1 MRIRRVDIEN
11 FRGIRSA
18 SWRLPPDR
26 RFFVLIGPGDSTKTT
41 VLSAIER
48 ALHDRAGLSMLDT
61 DFYAARVDDPIRI
74 RIAIDDLPDELIAMD
89 AFGGFLCG
97 INDEGEWSHDPVDDS
112 QRCVVVE
119 FLVEADLEP
128 VWQSYRPPV
137 DGLDYDDPQPIRARH
152 RARMTAYRIDDRVD
166 AHLRWSRT
174 SSLGKLTANR
184 EDTRATLTTA
194 SRAARDAASEAVTD
208 ELKALAKDVLK
219 QVQAIG
225 TTQLRDLKPGLDV
238 SLTNNQGNLA
248 LFEGDVPL
256 TNFGLGTRRLTGAAT
271 QQLANE
277 GVTTLLVD
285 EVEHGLEPHRLVHLL
300 GHLRK
305 EGTFSQV
312 FVTTHSPT
320 VLLHLEPEELLMVR
334 SAGGVTELR
343 PLDDPSSLRPVL
355 KSSPEAFLARRVV
368 VTEGKTEYGMVLE
381 HLDRWDHGTTP
392 EPVPSAALGVVAIE
406 GNGGPGAAE
415 QAKQLLTV
423 GYDVVMFMDSDD
435 PKANGLVP
443 DVEALG
449 GTVIQWAGGHSIE
462 TAVCAQLDEA
472 GLNAFIRAGI
482 EAADHEAAAKQSFAD
497 SLVANGAPFGV
508 AGADPLDVAT
518 WHQAGI
524 DLAAARKLVGRTAKK
539 KDWFKRVDKGQRL
552 GQFFLETDALQIGD
566 VKATIDRLKAA
577 IYARHPDQPP
587 TVNAAAETTRSQ
599 GTKET
604 APAGESPR
612 SSSTA
617 AAASTEETEPPNGPV
632 DA

>member
-11 FRGIRSA
+11 FRGIKSA

-48 ALHDRAGLSMLDT
+48 ALHDRAGLSVLDT
-61 DFYAARVDDPIRI
+61 DFYGARVDDPIRI
-74 RIAIDDLPDELIAMD
+74 RVAIDDLPDELIAMD
-89 AFGGFLCG
+89 AFGGFLSG
-97 INDEGEWSHDPVDDS
+97 IDDEGEWSHDPVDDS
-112 QRCVVVE
+112 QRCVVLE

-137 DGLDYDDPQPIRARH
+137 DGLDPDEPLPIRARH

-166 AHLRWSRT
+166 THLRWSRT
-174 SSLGKLTANR
+174 SSLGKLTVNR

-208 ELKALAKDVLK
+208 ELKALAKEVQK

-277 GVTTLLVD
+277 GTTTLLVD

-300 GHLRK
+300 RHLRK
-305 EGTFSQV
+305 EGSFSQV

-320 VLLHLEPEELLMVR
+320 ALLHLEPEELVMVR

-368 VTEGKTEYGMVLE
+368 VNEGKTEYGVVLE
-381 HLDRWDHGTTP
+381 HLDSWDHGTTP

-406 GNGGPGAAE
+406 GNGGSGAAE

-423 GYDVVMFMDSDD
+423 GYDVVLFMDSDD
-435 PKANGLVP
+435 PTVNDLVP
-443 DVEALG
+443 DIEARG
-449 GTVIQWAGGHSIE
+449 GTVIQWAGEHSIE
-462 TAVCAQLDEA
+462 TAVCSQLAAA

-482 EAADHEAAAKQSFAD
+482 EAADDEVGAKQSFAD
-497 SLVANGAPFGV
+497 SLVANGAPTAA

-518 WHQAGI
+518 WHQAGV
-524 DLAAARKLVGRTAKK
+524 DLATARDVVGKTAKK
-539 KDWFKRVDKGQRL
+539 KDWFKRVDKGRRL

-566 VKATIDRLKAA
+566 VKTTIDRLKAA
-577 IYARHPDQPP
+577 IYARHPDQPA
-587 TVNAAAETTRSQ
+587 TVNTTAETASSE

-604 APAGESPR
+604 APADASPPI
-612 SSSTA
+612 SSITA
-617 AAASTEETEPPNGPV
+617 VAPTQETAPPSGSV